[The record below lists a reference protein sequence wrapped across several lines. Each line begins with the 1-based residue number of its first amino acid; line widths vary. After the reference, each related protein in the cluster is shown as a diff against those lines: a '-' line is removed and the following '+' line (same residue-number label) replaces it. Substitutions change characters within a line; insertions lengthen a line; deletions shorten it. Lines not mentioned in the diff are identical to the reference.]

1 VPTFVFTADDDEIC
15 TERNLHN
22 FWKNVTSDQ
31 PITFK
36 RYSIG
41 RGSDQSVGHFGY
53 FRSKN
58 THIWQD
64 ILETINKVH
73 HDKPLQTL

>member
-1 VPTFVFTADDDEIC
+1 
-15 TERNLHN
+15 
-22 FWKNVTSDQ
+22 VTSDQ